1 MPKSDNRVIENLTEE
16 EAYLYA
22 ILTDPSGLDLA
33 EAFFYD
39 PTEMGK
45 DDCFRAWPFQWHWWR
60 NQDPKQIDQG
70 SRSLGKSKS
79 IQIRA
84 CAFPFVHPGEEMVIT
99 APELIHL
106 EPIVSLIEEQ
116 FYAVRL
122 LREMLPRGRSA
133 ITHRPFQMN
142 FLNGS
147 RIIGRIPQRDGK
159 GVKGCLCEDE
169 LILTINGHIPVQDL
183 KAGDLVLSHE
193 GRWRKV
199 LRVNEDVNDCY
210 EVRGQGSFPLRV
222 SCDHR
227 FLGAENLAGP
237 KEKREFDALVF
248 HDVETLVENKVYW
261 ATPTKFPTLPV
272 PEIGEGWPPV
282 SSPTTWWLVGRYL
295 ADGWTT
301 KDDRGVSFSAPKK
314 KAAFIHSALGELGL
328 HAYVT
333 ERAHSS
339 ADVLTVSHKH
349 FSGWLFRHFGK
360 LAHGKRL
367 PAFVLGMDRQ
377 CREALLQGYLD
388 GDGSYRESKSRWE
401 VGTASKQLAVGV
413 QLLAQTLG
421 HSVTCTS
428 VDPNVTEIQGVKLKN
443 KPRTSW
449 RVLINDLGHG
459 VAGRVDDV
467 LVGKVKSV
475 TPIGKQK
482 VFNPII
488 EGDHSYIS
496 GSIISH
502 NIHPIWLEM
511 DECFPA
517 GSLVLTRDG
526 WVPIEQVEVGGEV
539 LTHKGRWRK
548 VTATFDRGVRP
559 AVTVKGQGHPGLTC
573 TPNHKFYG
581 KRSKRWSTKRG
592 DWEWIEA
599 EDLTDS
605 YWASPVDIP
614 SVPVPEIP
622 LSRTNTA
629 RPIDP
634 TSDQILSLLGWWL
647 AEGSVSSAVGGGP
660 INRAWWSV
668 TPAESEL
675 IVQLLDDLG
684 IKASRGPVK
693 NGCVNVVANHSELA
707 RWLAA
712 QCGKG
717 AKNKTIPLW
726 VFGLAPE
733 QRQLVLDGLVAG
745 DGFEDPDKR
754 YASGRWKLTTTSK
767 SLVFGTRLL
776 AQAQGFYV
784 SVYWNDTSG
793 RETYIRGRRVESSGW
808 YQVVGARS
816 GQGVTDDNIRLTKVR
831 SVTEAPPTRMYD
843 LEVEDDHSFVVEG
856 VIVHNSQD
864 YPALGWKELVE
875 TVKVGVGNA
884 VWRAHGVTRGVQ
896 DEFFRFTTPSP
907 TNDWTIHHYP
917 AMWRPTWSDEERE
930 RKIRQYSHSRDD
942 PDYRRNVLGLHGDAT
957 APIFVSAQLMKSVD
971 IDVASDY
978 NINEYFKARISKE
991 ELEQRNIDIDFLL
1004 DFPRGHLS
1012 YAGSTEAE
1020 RRNSPK
1026 AVYWA
1031 GMDIGMT
1038 IDPSEILVFVEYP
1051 KTKGQTEI
1059 KLLTR
1064 ISMLRM
1070 PHEQQVRAIL
1080 NVLSFYRPKAF
1091 CMDKGGLGYPFFQ
1104 EIQEHLANVKAENW
1118 DKVPPWIREHDLD
1131 FAVKAIKG
1139 YTFSDKIVV
1148 GIDETIELGP
1158 HDDPLE
1164 KAGIKRNAKEHAT
1177 DVLREIVDR
1186 VQFKLPWDES
1196 FIKEFQGATQSA
1208 VRSMDQYGKRR
1219 FSSGNDHC
1227 LDASRFFALGW
1238 SQHAID
1244 EFAAASKKREPVFDS
1259 FL

>member
-45 DDCFRAWPFQWHWWR
+45 DDCFRAWPFQWNWWR
-60 NQDPKQIDQG
+60 SQDPKQIDQG

-142 FLNGS
+142 LLNSS
-147 RIIGRIPQRDGK
+147 RIMGRIPQRDGK

-169 LILTINGHIPVQDL
+169 LILTVNGHIPVQDL

-237 KEKREFDALVF
+237 KEKREFDTLVF

-502 NIHPIWLEM
+502 NIHPIWLEL
-511 DECFPA
+511 DEA
-517 GSLVLTRDG
+517 
-526 WVPIEQVEVGGEV
+526 
-539 LTHKGRWRK
+539 
-548 VTATFDRGVRP
+548 
-559 AVTVKGQGHPGLTC
+559 
-573 TPNHKFYG
+573 
-581 KRSKRWSTKRG
+581 
-592 DWEWIEA
+592 
-599 EDLTDS
+599 
-605 YWASPVDIP
+605 
-614 SVPVPEIP
+614 
-622 LSRTNTA
+622 
-629 RPIDP
+629 
-634 TSDQILSLLGWWL
+634 
-647 AEGSVSSAVGGGP
+647 
-660 INRAWWSV
+660 
-668 TPAESEL
+668 
-675 IVQLLDDLG
+675 
-684 IKASRGPVK
+684 
-693 NGCVNVVANHSELA
+693 
-707 RWLAA
+707 
-712 QCGKG
+712 
-717 AKNKTIPLW
+717 
-726 VFGLAPE
+726 
-733 QRQLVLDGLVAG
+733 
-745 DGFEDPDKR
+745 
-754 YASGRWKLTTTSK
+754 
-767 SLVFGTRLL
+767 
-776 AQAQGFYV
+776 
-784 SVYWNDTSG
+784 
-793 RETYIRGRRVESSGW
+793 
-808 YQVVGARS
+808 
-816 GQGVTDDNIRLTKVR
+816 
-831 SVTEAPPTRMYD
+831 
-843 LEVEDDHSFVVEG
+843 
-856 VIVHNSQD
+856 QD

-884 VWRAHGVTRGVQ
+884 VWRSHGVTRGVQ

-991 ELEQRNIDIDFLL
+991 ELEQRNVDIDFLL

-1131 FAVKAIKG
+1131 FAVRAIKG

-1148 GIDETIELGP
+1148 GIDETVELGP

-1186 VQFKLPWDES
+1186 VQFQLPWDES

-1238 SQHAID
+1238 SQYAID